1 MKDEKKKKTDKT
13 VKSAAALL
21 LCCLYVPVALIG
33 IARKIK
39 SKKLYII
46 KGGANR
52 PYNLR
57 PATGLYSQVAVSLH
71 RKDLCL
77 MLYRRSVY

>member
-39 SKKLYII
+39 SKKL
-46 KGGANR
+46 
-52 PYNLR
+52 
-57 PATGLYSQVAVSLH
+57 
-71 RKDLCL
+71 
-77 MLYRRSVY
+77 